1 MRSLL
6 LIPVLALAACGSSDQ
21 SPIDEGEIEAMAEDE
36 IEESTDGLSF
46 DVDGAGVSSDL
57 SGDVVD
63 VVTTRDGALEIG
75 VTDEVLFSRLSEATR
90 AEIEAEM
97 ASETKDQEGLGG
109 TIARAVTGAVA
120 QGLATTVSVPLADV
134 RDVRYEDGR
143 LVIEMVDGGES
154 PFDNAE
160 TNDRPMLTQFD
171 EAAARRLAEAFDKAT
186 R

>member
-1 MRSLL
+1 MTG
-6 LIPVLALAACGSSDQ
+6 VCVF
-21 SPIDEGEIEAMAEDE
+21 
-36 IEESTDGLSF
+36 F
-46 DVDGAGVSSDL
+46 DSVGA
-57 SGDVVD
+57 
-63 VVTTRDGALEIG
+63 IK
-75 VTDEVLFSRLSEATR
+75 
-90 AEIEAEM
+90 AEM

-154 PFDNAE
+154 PFANAK
-160 TNDRPMLTQFD
+160 TDDRPMLTQFD
-171 EAAARRLAEAFDKAT
+171 EAAGQRLAEAFDKAT